1 MNLKPTNFDTSW
13 TLFLDRDG
21 VINTKVENDYIK
33 RWNDFHFISGVLAS
47 MPILRKKFNR
57 ILIVTNQQG
66 IGKGLFTEQ
75 DLAVIHSKMLT
86 EIMNTGCN
94 IEKVYFCPALVT
106 ENSVYRKPNIGM
118 ALQAKKDFSD
128 IDFSKSIMLGDS
140 ISDMEFGKNAGMKT
154 AYITNISNK
163 NTQPKLI
170 DWVFESLEDFTNF
183 LK

>member
-1 MNLKPTNFDTSW
+1 MNLKLTNFDASW

-33 RWNDFHFISGVLAS
+33 RWNDFHFIPGVLVS

-66 IGKGLFTEQ
+66 IGKGLFTEM
-75 DLAVIHSKMLT
+75 DLSVIHTKMQT
-86 EIMNTGCN
+86 EFMNSGGA
-94 IEKVYFCPALVT
+94 IDKVYYCPALHA

-118 ALQAKKDFSD
+118 ALQAKVDFPE
-128 IDFSKSIMLGDS
+128 IDFSKSVMVGDS

-154 AYITNISNK
+154 VYINSTKIK
-163 NTQPKLI
+163 NTQANLI
-170 DWVFESLEDFTNF
+170 DWVFTSLEDFTKS
-183 LK
+183 LE